1 MTDTPCRGRF
11 APSPTGPLHF
21 GSLLAAVGSFLDA
34 RAQHGSWLLRMED
47 LDPPREIAGA
57 ADDILRT
64 LEAFG
69 LHWDGAVMY
78 QSRRHAAYQAALD
91 ELEQQQC
98 LYPCGCSR
106 RDIQALSVAGKAAI
120 YPGTCRN
127 GLPPGREA
135 RAVRIR
141 VPDASIH
148 FDDRVQGHMEMNLA
162 EQNGDFIL
170 RRADGPFAYHL
181 AMVIDDAAQG
191 ITDIV
196 RGADLLDCTA
206 PQIFLQQTLGYTT
219 PRYLHLPVVVNAQGE
234 KLSKQTHAPAVSAEH
249 AITTLGSVLQ
259 CLGQA
264 LPDADTLDDFW
275 QQAIH
280 NWQLT
285 RIPRTRSINE
295 H

>member
-1 MTDTPCRGRF
+1 MSGTACRGRF

-34 RAQHGSWLLRMED
+34 RARHGSWLVRMED
-47 LDPPREIAGA
+47 LDPPREMPGA

-69 LHWDGAVMY
+69 LHWDGEVMY
-78 QSRRHAAYQAALD
+78 QSRRHAAYRAALD
-91 ELEQQQC
+91 ELERAQH

-106 RDIQALSVAGKAAI
+106 REIQAQAVAGKPAI

-127 GLPPGREA
+127 GLPPGRVA

-141 VPDASIH
+141 VPDIDIH
-148 FDDRVQGHMEMNLA
+148 FEDRVQGRTGLNLA
-162 EQNGDFIL
+162 EQSGDFIL
-170 RRADGPFAYHL
+170 RRADGQFAYHL
-181 AMVIDDAAQG
+181 AVVIDDAAQD

-206 PQIFLQQTLGYTT
+206 PQIFLQQALGYST

-234 KLSKQTHAPAVSAEH
+234 KLSKQTHAPPVSAEH
-249 AITTLGSVLQ
+249 AIATLGRVLQ
-259 CLGQA
+259 RLGQA
-264 LPDADTLDDFW
+264 LPDAGTLDDFW
-275 QQAIH
+275 RQAIH
-280 NWQLT
+280 NWQVT
-285 RIPRTRSINE
+285 RIPRSRNVNE